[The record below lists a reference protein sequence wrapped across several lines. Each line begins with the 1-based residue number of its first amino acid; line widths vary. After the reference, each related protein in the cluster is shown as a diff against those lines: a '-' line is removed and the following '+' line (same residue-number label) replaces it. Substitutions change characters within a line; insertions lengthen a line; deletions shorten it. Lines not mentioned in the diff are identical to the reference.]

1 VSRAELAELNGEVD
15 RSLFERTPPHD
26 LAAEQK
32 VLGGMLT
39 SRGAIE
45 DVIGVIASVDH
56 HRPAHQVV
64 HETILGLYEH
74 GDPVDPVSVA
84 DELTRQGKLVKVGG
98 APYLFTLVA
107 SVPTAANAGYYARIV
122 RLWAILRRQI
132 EICTRGIQRSYEGE
146 LDDAEELVRGTITDL
161 ENLLAEHNPADAIE
175 PFEALLNRTLEDLGR
190 PMVEAP
196 GLKTGFA
203 DLDAIFGGGLR
214 PGWLVC
220 IAARPGLGKS
230 TLALDMARAMGVK
243 RGHVVQFHSLE
254 MSKEDLVLAMLA
266 AEARVSSYLL
276 RTHELKQE
284 DWQRISDV
292 FGRMVAAPVFVD
304 DTEALT
310 VGKVEARFGE
320 LTRAGH
326 RPDVIII
333 DYLQLMQPSR
343 RGENRQQEVSAMTR
357 TLKLLGKKLRVPV
370 VILAQLNRGPEARA
384 DKRPV
389 PSDLRESGAVEQDSD
404 VVILLHREDA
414 YERESHR
421 AGEADLIVAKNRHG
435 ATADIAVA
443 FQGHYRRFVDMAVI

>member
-1 VSRAELAELNGEVD
+1 
-15 RSLFERTPPHD
+15 
-26 LAAEQK
+26 
-32 VLGGMLT
+32 
-39 SRGAIE
+39 
-45 DVIGVIASVDH
+45 
-56 HRPAHQVV
+56 
-64 HETILGLYEH
+64 
-74 GDPVDPVSVA
+74 
-84 DELTRQGKLVKVGG
+84 
-98 APYLFTLVA
+98 
-107 SVPTAANAGYYARIV
+107 
-122 RLWAILRRQI
+122 
-132 EICTRGIQRSYEGE
+132 
-146 LDDAEELVRGTITDL
+146 
-161 ENLLAEHNPADAIE
+161 
-175 PFEALLNRTLEDLGR
+175 
-190 PMVEAP
+190 
-196 GLKTGFA
+196 
-203 DLDAIFGGGLR
+203 
-214 PGWLVC
+214 
-220 IAARPGLGKS
+220 
-230 TLALDMARAMGVK
+230 
-243 RGHVVQFHSLE
+243 
-254 MSKEDLVLAMLA
+254 
-266 AEARVSSYLL
+266 
-276 RTHELKQE
+276 
-284 DWQRISDV
+284 
-292 FGRMVAAPVFVD
+292 MVAAPVFVD